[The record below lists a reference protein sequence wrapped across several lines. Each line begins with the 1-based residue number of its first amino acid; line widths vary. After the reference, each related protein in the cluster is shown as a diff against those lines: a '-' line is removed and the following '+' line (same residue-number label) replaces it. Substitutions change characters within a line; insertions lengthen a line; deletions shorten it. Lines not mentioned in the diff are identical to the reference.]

1 MSFNVLPADQNLYQD
16 LNLFDC
22 FGTHKR
28 KYFHFETALCLA
40 RYEKHEIFSVAEA
53 SACERDALT
62 EDREKHSSTATK
74 DLGASLPGPLFPESV
89 SHE

>member
-1 MSFNVLPADQNLYQD
+1 MAATGLGREGETSELP
-16 LNLFDC
+16 C
-22 FGTHKR
+22 R
-28 KYFHFETALCLA
+28 KQH
-40 RYEKHEIFSVAEA
+40 IFSVAEA

-62 EDREKHSSTATK
+62 EDREKRSSTATK